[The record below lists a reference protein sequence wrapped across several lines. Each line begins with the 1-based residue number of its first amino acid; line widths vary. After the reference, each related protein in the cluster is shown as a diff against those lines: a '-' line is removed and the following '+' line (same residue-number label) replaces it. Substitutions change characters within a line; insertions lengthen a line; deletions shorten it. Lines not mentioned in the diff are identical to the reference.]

1 MQYSH
6 TYVVLNFQNMS
17 DPNYVRGCRKC
28 TWENVFYPQKNIF
41 NAFFLQ
47 VQVRFSAWHD
57 TNIAYKSQK

>member
-6 TYVVLNFQNMS
+6 TYVVLNVKNMS
-17 DPNYVRGCRKC
+17 DFNYIKGCRKC
-28 TWENVFYPQKNIF
+28 ARENAFYSQKNIF
-41 NAFFLQ
+41 DAFFLQ